1 MNVPEEEKHD
11 GVLLFGGSPDGSDK
25 VDAKLFQLG
34 CAASLGYSLTHPFSV
49 TCLLA
54 ALLV

>member
-1 MNVPEEEKHD
+1 MEVMKLMRNCFVRWGIELI
-11 GVLLFGGSPDGSDK
+11 GVF
-25 VDAKLFQLG
+25 VVVFQLG
-34 CAASLGYSLTHPFSV
+34 CIASLGYSLTHPCSV